1 MYPISLNI
9 AGKICV
15 VVGGGQVA
23 ARKVDG
29 ILGAGARV
37 RIISPDLTD
46 RLQALAEQGEVEWR
60 QKRFEAEDL
69 RDAFLVFAAT
79 DNPQVQALIVKTA
92 REENLLVNVADG
104 PDLCDFQIPAV
115 LRRGDLTITVAT
127 NGTTPAVA
135 VMVKKRLETLIG
147 EEYGALTALVA
158 AFRDEIICRATCE
171 AEKKILFQKILQDD
185 ILRWLRER
193 QWAEL
198 QQHLESVI
206 GRPLGLDLEV
216 LFKENP

>member
-1 MYPISLNI
+1 
-9 AGKICV
+9 
-15 VVGGGQVA
+15 
-23 ARKVDG
+23 
-29 ILGAGARV
+29 
-37 RIISPDLTD
+37 
-46 RLQALAEQGEVEWR
+46 
-60 QKRFEAEDL
+60 
-69 RDAFLVFAAT
+69 
-79 DNPQVQALIVKTA
+79 
-92 REENLLVNVADG
+92 
-104 PDLCDFQIPAV
+104 
-115 LRRGDLTITVAT
+115 
-127 NGTTPAVA
+127 
-135 VMVKKRLETLIG
+135 LETLIG